1 MTDEISNAE
10 YRAALGSI
18 NYNASNFQVFSFI
31 IGITLLFGVTTLV
44 LTLVTL
50 QAEDQKMNKTALFT
64 VSIIDGFF
72 LVLIGFAYINYLRN
86 IGKYIY
92 GRIRPVTSS
101 DTKCPR
107 RPTGTSRVRI

>member
-1 MTDEISNAE
+1 MSSDISNAE

-31 IGITLLFGVTTLV
+31 IGMTFLAGVTILV
-44 LTLVTL
+44 LTLATI
-50 QAEDQKMNKTALFT
+50 QAEDQTLDKNLLLGLSLA
-64 VSIIDGFF
+64 DGIV
-72 LVLIGFAYINYLRN
+72 LVLIGIAYLNYLRN

-92 GRIRPVTSS
+92 GRIRPVTAI
-101 DTKCPR
+101 DTKCAR